1 MSEHPAG
8 KILPRV
14 TPLTQPF
21 WDGCVAGELRMQ
33 RCAHCNDYQ
42 YYPRSI
48 CSRCGGKELGW
59 DAVSGKGSIA
69 SFTIVRRA
77 ISGAYTAPYV
87 VALVDLAEGP
97 RMMST
102 IVDEVTD
109 QIAVGAAV
117 MVRFD
122 AWGDGLKM
130 PVFMLEHTEPGDGER

>member
-1 MSEHPAG
+1 MSEHPAE

-21 WDGCVAGELRMQ
+21 WDGCLAGELRMQ
-33 RCAHCNDYQ
+33 HCAQCNDYQ

-59 DAVSGKGSIA
+59 DTVSGKGIIA

-87 VALVDLAEGP
+87 VALVDLVEGP
-97 RMMST
+97 RMMSM
-102 IVDEVTD
+102 IVDEITD

-117 MVRFD
+117 TVRFD

-130 PVFMLEHTEPGDGER
+130 PVFGLDQIVPGGA

>member
-1 MSEHPAG
+1 MSEHHAG
-8 KILPRV
+8 KILPHV

-21 WDGCVAGELRMQ
+21 WEGCVAGELRMQ
-33 RCAHCNDYQ
+33 HCAHCNDYQ

-48 CSRCGGKELGW
+48 CSRCGGKELDW
-59 DAVSGKGSIA
+59 HTVSGKGSIA

-87 VALVDLAEGP
+87 VALVDLVEGP

-102 IVDEVTD
+102 IVGEVSD

-122 AWGDGLKM
+122 AWGEGLKM
-130 PVFMLEHTEPGDGER
+130 PVFVLEHIEPDDGER